1 MGLELGALRQLLSYK
16 ADRRDTHLM
25 VIGRYYPS
33 SRLCPACGA
42 SKADLSLAERAWTCL
57 CGAVHDR
64 DLNAA
69 RNIDTEGMRLFA
81 QHVAVGHTET

>member
-1 MGLELGALRQLLSYK
+1 
-16 ADRRDTHLM
+16 M
-25 VIGRYYPS
+25 VIGRFYPS

-42 SKADLSLAERAWTCL
+42 INADLTLAERAWTCL

-81 QHVAVGHTET
+81 HNVALGHRET